1 MIWLAKWVLTVAF
14 VRKKD
19 MGIKLVIFDVDGLLL
34 NTEFVWDTVW
44 KNVADKYNEPR
55 FYDLHKYAVG
65 ITGKETEDLITN
77 NLPDVE
83 NPLQMLQEAR
93 DTGAQLLKK
102 EVAVMPG
109 VFDFLEYLKA
119 NNFSLAVATTTPRN
133 LTMERLTQTGLLR
146 YFTVIVCGDEVKRR
160 KPDPEIYT
168 TVLKKT
174 GYSADEAIVFED
186 TGYGVTAAYNANIR
200 PVMVPSLRQPNNA
213 EKAMCFDIIDNLSEG
228 EDLVRKIVNSVC

>member
-19 MGIKLVIFDVDGLLL
+19 MRIKLVIFDVDGLLL

-93 DTGAQLLKK
+93 NIGVQLLKT
-102 EVAVMPG
+102 EVDVMPG
-109 VFDFLEYLKA
+109 AFELLDYLKA
-119 NNFSLAVATTTPRN
+119 RNFSLAVATTTPRN
-133 LTMERLTQTGLLR
+133 LTMERLKQTGLID
-146 YFTVIVCGDEVKRR
+146 YFQVIVCGDEVKRR

-168 TVLKKT
+168 TVLMKT

-186 TGYGVTAAYNANIR
+186 TGYGITAAYNAKIR
-200 PVMVPSLRQPNNA
+200 PVMVPSLRQPNDD
-213 EKAMCFDIIDNLSEG
+213 EKAMCFDIIDNLSKGIEII
-228 EDLVRKIVNSVC
+228 EKNTK

>member
-1 MIWLAKWVLTVAF
+1 MIWLAKLVLTVAF

-93 DTGAQLLKK
+93 NIGAQLLKT
-102 EVAVMPG
+102 EVDVMPG
-109 VFDFLEYLKA
+109 AFELLDYLKA
-119 NNFSLAVATTTPRN
+119 RNFSLAVATTTPRK
-133 LTMERLTQTGLLR
+133 LTMERLKQTGLID
-146 YFTVIVCGDEVKRR
+146 YFHVIVCGDEVKRR

-168 TVLKKT
+168 TVLMKT

-186 TGYGVTAAYNANIR
+186 TGYGITAAYNAKIR
-200 PVMVPSLRQPNNA
+200 PVMVPSVRQPNEA
-213 EKAMCFDIIDNLSEG
+213 ERAMCFDIIDNLAKGIEII
-228 EDLVRKIVNSVC
+228 ENNVM

>member
-1 MIWLAKWVLTVAF
+1 
-14 VRKKD
+14 

-83 NPLQMLQEAR
+83 NPLLMLQEAR
-93 DTGAQLLKK
+93 NIGVQLLKT
-102 EVAVMPG
+102 EVDVMPG
-109 VFDFLEYLKA
+109 AFELLDYLKA
-119 NNFSLAVATTTPRN
+119 RNFSLAVATTTPRN
-133 LTMERLTQTGLLR
+133 LTMERLKQTGLID
-146 YFTVIVCGDEVKRR
+146 YFQVIVCGDEVKRR

-168 TVLKKT
+168 TVLMKT

-186 TGYGVTAAYNANIR
+186 TGYGITAAYNAKIR
-200 PVMVPSLRQPNNA
+200 PVMVPSLRQPNDD
-213 EKAMCFDIIDNLSEG
+213 EKAMCFDIIDNLSKGIEVI
-228 EDLVRKIVNSVC
+228 EKKTI

>member
-1 MIWLAKWVLTVAF
+1 
-14 VRKKD
+14 

-55 FYDLHKYAVG
+55 FYNLHKYAVG

-83 NPLQMLQEAR
+83 NPLLMLQEAR
-93 DTGAQLLKK
+93 NIGVQLLKT
-102 EVAVMPG
+102 EVDVMPG
-109 VFDFLEYLKA
+109 AFELLDYLKA
-119 NNFSLAVATTTPRN
+119 RNFSLAVATTTPRN
-133 LTMERLTQTGLLR
+133 LTMERLKQTGLID
-146 YFTVIVCGDEVKRR
+146 YFQVIVCGDEVKRR

-168 TVLKKT
+168 TVLMKT

-186 TGYGVTAAYNANIR
+186 TGYGITAAYNAKIR
-200 PVMVPSLRQPNNA
+200 PVMVPSLRQPNDD
-213 EKAMCFDIIDNLSEG
+213 EKAMCFDIIDNLSKGIEVI
-228 EDLVRKIVNSVC
+228 EKNTI

>member
-14 VRKKD
+14 FRKKD

-44 KNVADKYNEPR
+44 KNVADKYNEPG

-93 DTGAQLLKK
+93 NIGVQLLKT
-102 EVAVMPG
+102 EVDVMPG
-109 VFDFLEYLKA
+109 AFELLDYLKA
-119 NNFSLAVATTTPRN
+119 RNFSLAVATTTPRS
-133 LTMERLTQTGLLR
+133 LTMERLKQTGLID
-146 YFTVIVCGDEVKRR
+146 YFQVIVCGDEVKRR

-168 TVLKKT
+168 TVLMKT

-186 TGYGVTAAYNANIR
+186 TGYGITAAYNAKIR
-200 PVMVPSLRQPNNA
+200 PVMVPSLRQPNDD
-213 EKAMCFDIIDNLSEG
+213 EKAMCFDIIDNLSKGIEII
-228 EDLVRKIVNSVC
+228 EKNTK

>member
-1 MIWLAKWVLTVAF
+1 
-14 VRKKD
+14 

-55 FYDLHKYAVG
+55 FYNLHKYAVG

-83 NPLQMLQEAR
+83 NPLLMLQEAR
-93 DTGAQLLKK
+93 NIGVQLLKT
-102 EVAVMPG
+102 EVDVMPG
-109 VFDFLEYLKA
+109 AFELLDYLKA
-119 NNFSLAVATTTPRN
+119 RNFSLAVATTTPRN
-133 LTMERLTQTGLLR
+133 LTMERLKQTGLID
-146 YFTVIVCGDEVKRR
+146 YFQVIVCGDEVKRR

-168 TVLKKT
+168 TVLMKT

-186 TGYGVTAAYNANIR
+186 TGYGMTAAYNAKIR
-200 PVMVPSLRQPNNA
+200 PVMVPSLRQPNDD
-213 EKAMCFDIIDNLSEG
+213 EKAMCFDIIDNLSKGIEII
-228 EDLVRKIVNSVC
+228 EKNTK

>member
-1 MIWLAKWVLTVAF
+1 MMWLAKWVLTVAF

-93 DTGAQLLKK
+93 NIGVQLLKT
-102 EVAVMPG
+102 EVDVMPG
-109 VFDFLEYLKA
+109 AFELLDYLKA
-119 NNFSLAVATTTPRN
+119 RNFTLAVATTTPRN
-133 LTMERLTQTGLLR
+133 LTMERLKQTGLID
-146 YFTVIVCGDEVKRR
+146 YFQVIVCGDEVKRR

-168 TVLKKT
+168 TVLMKT

-186 TGYGVTAAYNANIR
+186 TGYGITAAYNAKIR
-200 PVMVPSLRQPNNA
+200 PVMVPSLRQPNDD
-213 EKAMCFDIIDNLSEG
+213 EKAMCFDIIDNLSKGIEII
-228 EDLVRKIVNSVC
+228 EKNTK

>member
-1 MIWLAKWVLTVAF
+1 
-14 VRKKD
+14 

-77 NLPDVE
+77 NLSDVE

-93 DTGAQLLKK
+93 NIGVQLLKT
-102 EVAVMPG
+102 EVDVMPG
-109 VFDFLEYLKA
+109 AFELLDYLKA
-119 NNFSLAVATTTPRN
+119 RNFTLAVATTTPRS
-133 LTMERLTQTGLLR
+133 LTMERLKQTGLID
-146 YFTVIVCGDEVKRR
+146 YFQVIVCGDEVKRR
-160 KPDPEIYT
+160 KPDSEIYT
-168 TVLKKT
+168 TVLMKT

-186 TGYGVTAAYNANIR
+186 TGYGITAAYNAKIR
-200 PVMVPSLRQPNNA
+200 PVMVPSLRQPNDD
-213 EKAMCFDIIDNLSEG
+213 EKAMCFDIIDNLSKGIEII
-228 EDLVRKIVNSVC
+228 EKNTK

>member
-1 MIWLAKWVLTVAF
+1 MIWLAKWLLTVAF

-83 NPLQMLQEAR
+83 NPLQMLQDAR
-93 DTGAQLLKK
+93 NIGVLLLKT
-102 EVAVMPG
+102 EVDVMPG
-109 VFDFLEYLKA
+109 AFELLDYLKA
-119 NNFSLAVATTTPRN
+119 RNFSLAVATTTPRN
-133 LTMERLTQTGLLR
+133 LTMERLKQTGLID
-146 YFTVIVCGDEVKRR
+146 YFQVIVCGDEVKRR

-168 TVLKKT
+168 TVLMKT

-186 TGYGVTAAYNANIR
+186 TGYGITAAYNAKIR
-200 PVMVPSLRQPNNA
+200 PVMVPSLRQPNDD
-213 EKAMCFDIIDNLSEG
+213 EKAMCFDIIDNLSKGIEII
-228 EDLVRKIVNSVC
+228 EKNTK

>member
-93 DTGAQLLKK
+93 NIGVQLLKT
-102 EVAVMPG
+102 EVDVMPG
-109 VFDFLEYLKA
+109 AFELLDYLKA
-119 NNFSLAVATTTPRN
+119 RNFSLAVATTTPRN
-133 LTMERLTQTGLLR
+133 LTMERLKQTGLID
-146 YFTVIVCGDEVKRR
+146 YFQVIVCGDEVKRR

-168 TVLKKT
+168 TVLMKMHC
-174 GYSADEAIVFED
+174 AAEDAIVFED
-186 TGYGVTAAYNANIR
+186 TGYGITAAFNANIR
-200 PVMVPSLRQPNNA
+200 PVMVPSVRQPNDD
-213 EKAMCFDIIDNLSEG
+213 EKAMCFDIIDNLSKGIEII
-228 EDLVRKIVNSVC
+228 EKNTK

>member
-1 MIWLAKWVLTVAF
+1 
-14 VRKKD
+14 

-83 NPLQMLQEAR
+83 NPLKMLQEAR
-93 DTGAQLLKK
+93 NIGVQLLKT
-102 EVAVMPG
+102 EVNVMPG
-109 VFDFLEYLKA
+109 AFELLDYLKA
-119 NNFSLAVATTTPRN
+119 RNFSLAVATTTPRN
-133 LTMERLTQTGLLR
+133 LTMERLKQTGLID
-146 YFTVIVCGDEVKRR
+146 YFQVIVCGDEVKRR

-168 TVLKKT
+168 TVLMKMHC
-174 GYSADEAIVFED
+174 AAEDAIVFED
-186 TGYGVTAAYNANIR
+186 TGYGITAAFNANIR
-200 PVMVPSLRQPNNA
+200 PVMVPSVRQPNDD
-213 EKAMCFDIIDNLSEG
+213 EKAMCFDIIDNLSKGIEII
-228 EDLVRKIVNSVC
+228 EKNTL

>member
-1 MIWLAKWVLTVAF
+1 MLTVAF

-77 NLPDVE
+77 NLSDVE

-93 DTGAQLLKK
+93 NIGVQLLKT
-102 EVAVMPG
+102 EVDVMPG
-109 VFDFLEYLKA
+109 AVELLDYLKA
-119 NNFSLAVATTTPRN
+119 RNFSLAVATTTPRN
-133 LTMERLTQTGLLR
+133 LTMERLKQTGLID
-146 YFTVIVCGDEVKRR
+146 YFQVIVCGDEVKRR

-168 TVLKKT
+168 TVLMKMHC
-174 GYSADEAIVFED
+174 AAEDAIVFED
-186 TGYGVTAAYNANIR
+186 TGYGITAAFNANIR
-200 PVMVPSLRQPNNA
+200 PVMVPSVRQPNDD
-213 EKAMCFDIIDNLSEG
+213 EKAMCFDIIDNLSKGIEII
-228 EDLVRKIVNSVC
+228 EKNTK

>member
-1 MIWLAKWVLTVAF
+1 
-14 VRKKD
+14 

-83 NPLQMLQEAR
+83 NPLLMLQEAR
-93 DTGAQLLKK
+93 NIGVQLLKT
-102 EVAVMPG
+102 EVDVMPG
-109 VFDFLEYLKA
+109 AFELLDYLKA
-119 NNFSLAVATTTPRN
+119 RNFSLAVATTTPRN
-133 LTMERLTQTGLLR
+133 LTMERLKQTGLID
-146 YFTVIVCGDEVKRR
+146 YFQVIVCGDEVKRR

-168 TVLKKT
+168 TVLMKT

-186 TGYGVTAAYNANIR
+186 PGYGITAAYNAKIR
-200 PVMVPSLRQPNNA
+200 PVMVPSLRQPNDD
-213 EKAMCFDIIDNLSEG
+213 EKAMCFDIIDNLSKGIEVI
-228 EDLVRKIVNSVC
+228 EKNTI

>member
-1 MIWLAKWVLTVAF
+1 
-14 VRKKD
+14 

-77 NLPDVE
+77 NLSDVE

-93 DTGAQLLKK
+93 NIGVQLLKT
-102 EVAVMPG
+102 EVDVMPG
-109 VFDFLEYLKA
+109 AVELLDYLKA
-119 NNFSLAVATTTPRN
+119 RNFSLAVATTTPRN
-133 LTMERLTQTGLLR
+133 LTMERLKQTGLID
-146 YFTVIVCGDEVKRR
+146 YFQVIVCGDEVKRR

-168 TVLKKT
+168 TVLMKMHC
-174 GYSADEAIVFED
+174 AAEDAIVFED
-186 TGYGVTAAYNANIR
+186 TGYGITAAFNANIR
-200 PVMVPSLRQPNNA
+200 PVMVPSVRQPNDD
-213 EKAMCFDIIDNLSEG
+213 EKAMCFDIIDNLSKGIEII
-228 EDLVRKIVNSVC
+228 EKNTK

>member
-1 MIWLAKWVLTVAF
+1 
-14 VRKKD
+14 

-83 NPLQMLQEAR
+83 NPLLMLQEAR
-93 DTGAQLLKK
+93 NIGVQLLKT
-102 EVAVMPG
+102 EVDVMPG
-109 VFDFLEYLKA
+109 AFELLDYLKA
-119 NNFSLAVATTTPRN
+119 RNFSLAVATTTPRN
-133 LTMERLTQTGLLR
+133 LTMERLKQTGLID
-146 YFTVIVCGDEVKRR
+146 YFQVIVCGDEVKRR

-168 TVLKKT
+168 TVLMKT

-186 TGYGVTAAYNANIR
+186 TGYGITAAYNAKIR
-200 PVMVPSLRQPNNA
+200 PVMVPSLRQPNDD
-213 EKAMCFDIIDNLSEG
+213 EKAMCFDIIDNLSKGIEVI
-228 EDLVRKIVNSVC
+228 EKNTI

>member
-1 MIWLAKWVLTVAF
+1 
-14 VRKKD
+14 

-55 FYDLHKYAVG
+55 FYNLHKYAVG

-83 NPLQMLQEAR
+83 NPLLMLQEAR
-93 DTGAQLLKK
+93 NIGVQLLKT
-102 EVAVMPG
+102 EVNVMPG
-109 VFDFLEYLKA
+109 AFELLDYLKA
-119 NNFSLAVATTTPRN
+119 RNFSLAVATTTPRN
-133 LTMERLTQTGLLR
+133 LTMERLKQTGLID
-146 YFTVIVCGDEVKRR
+146 YFQVIVCGDEVKRR

-168 TVLKKT
+168 TVLMKT

-186 TGYGVTAAYNANIR
+186 TGYGITAAYNAKIR
-200 PVMVPSLRQPNNA
+200 PVMVPSLRQPNDD
-213 EKAMCFDIIDNLSEG
+213 EKAMCFDIIDNLSKGIEII
-228 EDLVRKIVNSVC
+228 EKNTL

>member
-1 MIWLAKWVLTVAF
+1 
-14 VRKKD
+14 

-93 DTGAQLLKK
+93 NIGVQLLKT
-102 EVAVMPG
+102 EVNVMPG
-109 VFDFLEYLKA
+109 AFELLDYLKA
-119 NNFSLAVATTTPRN
+119 RNFSLAVATTTPRN
-133 LTMERLTQTGLLR
+133 LTMERLKQTGLID
-146 YFTVIVCGDEVKRR
+146 YFQVIVCGDEVKRR

-168 TVLKKT
+168 TVLMKT

-186 TGYGVTAAYNANIR
+186 TGYGITAAYNAKIR
-200 PVMVPSLRQPNNA
+200 PVMVPSLRQPNDD
-213 EKAMCFDIIDNLSEG
+213 EKAMCFDIIDNLSKGIEVI
-228 EDLVRKIVNSVC
+228 EKNTI

>member
-1 MIWLAKWVLTVAF
+1 
-14 VRKKD
+14 

-55 FYDLHKYAVG
+55 FYNLHKYAVG

-83 NPLQMLQEAR
+83 NPLLMLQEAR
-93 DTGAQLLKK
+93 NIGVQLLKT
-102 EVAVMPG
+102 EVDVMPG
-109 VFDFLEYLKA
+109 AFELLDYLKA
-119 NNFSLAVATTTPRN
+119 RNFSLAVATTTPRN
-133 LTMERLTQTGLLR
+133 LNMERLKQTGLID
-146 YFTVIVCGDEVKRR
+146 YFQVIVCGDEVKRR

-168 TVLKKT
+168 TVLMKT

-186 TGYGVTAAYNANIR
+186 TGYGITAAYNAKIR
-200 PVMVPSLRQPNNA
+200 PVMVPSLRQPNDD
-213 EKAMCFDIIDNLSEG
+213 EKAMCFDIIDNLSKGIEVI
-228 EDLVRKIVNSVC
+228 EKNTI

>member
-1 MIWLAKWVLTVAF
+1 
-14 VRKKD
+14 

-83 NPLQMLQEAR
+83 NPLQMLQDAR
-93 DTGAQLLKK
+93 NIGVQLLKT
-102 EVAVMPG
+102 EVDVMPG
-109 VFDFLEYLKA
+109 AFELLDYLKA
-119 NNFSLAVATTTPRN
+119 RNFSLAVATTTPRN
-133 LTMERLTQTGLLR
+133 LTMERLKQTGLID
-146 YFTVIVCGDEVKRR
+146 YFQVIVCGDEVKRR

-168 TVLKKT
+168 TVLMKT

-186 TGYGVTAAYNANIR
+186 TGYGITAAYNAKIR
-200 PVMVPSLRQPNNA
+200 PVMVPSLRQPNDD
-213 EKAMCFDIIDNLSEG
+213 EKAMCFDIIDNLSKGIEII
-228 EDLVRKIVNSVC
+228 EKNTK

>member
-1 MIWLAKWVLTVAF
+1 
-14 VRKKD
+14 

-65 ITGKETEDLITN
+65 ITGKETEDLIIN

-93 DTGAQLLKK
+93 NIGVQLLKT
-102 EVAVMPG
+102 EVNVMPG
-109 VFDFLEYLKA
+109 AFELLDYLKA
-119 NNFSLAVATTTPRN
+119 RNFSLAVATTTPRN
-133 LTMERLTQTGLLR
+133 LTMERLKQTGLID
-146 YFTVIVCGDEVKRR
+146 YFQVIVCGDEVKRR

-168 TVLKKT
+168 TVLKKMHC
-174 GYSADEAIVFED
+174 AAEDAIVFED
-186 TGYGVTAAYNANIR
+186 TGYGITAAYNAKIR
-200 PVMVPSLRQPNNA
+200 PVMVPSLRQPNDD
-213 EKAMCFDIIDNLSEG
+213 EKAMCFDIIDNLSKGIEII
-228 EDLVRKIVNSVC
+228 EKNTL

>member
-1 MIWLAKWVLTVAF
+1 MIWLAKLVLTVAF

-93 DTGAQLLKK
+93 NIGAQLLKT
-102 EVAVMPG
+102 EVDVMPG
-109 VFDFLEYLKA
+109 AFELLDYLKA
-119 NNFSLAVATTTPRN
+119 RNFSLAVATTTPRK
-133 LTMERLTQTGLLR
+133 LTMERLKQTGLID
-146 YFTVIVCGDEVKRR
+146 YFQVIVCGDEVKRR

-168 TVLKKT
+168 TVLMKT
-174 GYSADEAIVFED
+174 GYSADEAIVLNKAKKFTLEEALEFIED
-186 TGYGVTAAYNANIR
+186 DEYIEITPTEIR
-200 PVMVPSLRQPNNA
+200 LRKKYLDPKERYRRA
-213 EKAMCFDIIDNLSEG
+213 
-228 EDLVRKIVNSVC
+228 R

>member
-1 MIWLAKWVLTVAF
+1 
-14 VRKKD
+14 

-93 DTGAQLLKK
+93 NIGVQLLKT
-102 EVAVMPG
+102 EVDVMPG
-109 VFDFLEYLKA
+109 AFELLDYLKA
-119 NNFSLAVATTTPRN
+119 RNFSLAVATTTPRN
-133 LTMERLTQTGLLR
+133 LTMERLKQTGLID
-146 YFTVIVCGDEVKRR
+146 YFQVIVCGDEVKRR

-168 TVLKKT
+168 TVLMKT

-186 TGYGVTAAYNANIR
+186 TGYGITAAYNAKIR
-200 PVMVPSLRQPNNA
+200 PVMVPSLRQPNDD
-213 EKAMCFDIIDNLSEG
+213 EKAMCFDIIDNLSKGIEII
-228 EDLVRKIVNSVC
+228 EKNTK

>member
-19 MGIKLVIFDVDGLLL
+19 MRIKLVIFDVDGLLL

-93 DTGAQLLKK
+93 NIGVQLLKT
-102 EVAVMPG
+102 EVDVMPG
-109 VFDFLEYLKA
+109 AFELLDYLKA
-119 NNFSLAVATTTPRN
+119 RNFTLAVATTTPRN
-133 LTMERLTQTGLLR
+133 LTMERLKQTGLID
-146 YFTVIVCGDEVKRR
+146 YFQVIVCGDEVKRR

-168 TVLKKT
+168 TVLMKT

-186 TGYGVTAAYNANIR
+186 TGYGITAAYNAKIR
-200 PVMVPSLRQPNNA
+200 PVMVPSLRQPNDD
-213 EKAMCFDIIDNLSEG
+213 EKAMCFDIIDNLSKGIEII
-228 EDLVRKIVNSVC
+228 EKNTK

>member
-1 MIWLAKWVLTVAF
+1 
-14 VRKKD
+14 

-83 NPLQMLQEAR
+83 NPLLMLQEAR
-93 DTGAQLLKK
+93 NIGVQLLKT
-102 EVAVMPG
+102 EVDVMPG
-109 VFDFLEYLKA
+109 AFELLDYLKA
-119 NNFSLAVATTTPRN
+119 RNFSLAVATTTPRN
-133 LTMERLTQTGLLR
+133 LTMERLKQTGLID
-146 YFTVIVCGDEVKRR
+146 YFQVIVCGDEVKRR

-168 TVLKKT
+168 TVLMKT

-186 TGYGVTAAYNANIR
+186 TGYGITAAFNANIR
-200 PVMVPSLRQPNNA
+200 PVMVPSLRQPNDD
-213 EKAMCFDIIDNLSEG
+213 EKAMCFDIIDNLSKGIAIIEKNI
-228 EDLVRKIVNSVC
+228 L

>member
-1 MIWLAKWVLTVAF
+1 
-14 VRKKD
+14 

-44 KNVADKYNEPR
+44 KNVADKYNEPG

-93 DTGAQLLKK
+93 NIGVQLLKT
-102 EVAVMPG
+102 EVDVMPG
-109 VFDFLEYLKA
+109 AFELLDYLKA
-119 NNFSLAVATTTPRN
+119 RNFSLAVATTTPRN
-133 LTMERLTQTGLLR
+133 LTMERLKQTGLID
-146 YFTVIVCGDEVKRR
+146 YFQVIVCGDEVKRR

-168 TVLKKT
+168 TVLMKT

-186 TGYGVTAAYNANIR
+186 TGYGITAAFNANIR
-200 PVMVPSLRQPNNA
+200 PVMVPSVRQPNDD
-213 EKAMCFDIIDNLSEG
+213 EKAMCFDIIDNLSKGIEII
-228 EDLVRKIVNSVC
+228 ENNTK

>member
-1 MIWLAKWVLTVAF
+1 
-14 VRKKD
+14 

-55 FYDLHKYAVG
+55 FYNLHKYAVG

-83 NPLQMLQEAR
+83 NPLLMLQEAR
-93 DTGAQLLKK
+93 NIGVQLLKT
-102 EVAVMPG
+102 EVDVMPG
-109 VFDFLEYLKA
+109 AFELLDYLKA
-119 NNFSLAVATTTPRN
+119 RNFSLAVATTTPRN
-133 LTMERLTQTGLLR
+133 LTMERLKQTGLID
-146 YFTVIVCGDEVKRR
+146 YFQVIVCGDEVKRR

-168 TVLKKT
+168 TVLMKT

-186 TGYGVTAAYNANIR
+186 TGYGITAAYNAKIR
-200 PVMVPSLRQPNNA
+200 PVMVPSLRQPNDD
-213 EKAMCFDIIDNLSEG
+213 EKAMCFDIIDNLSKGIEVI
-228 EDLVRKIVNSVC
+228 EKNTIQRITDICFSFI

>member
-1 MIWLAKWVLTVAF
+1 M
-14 VRKKD
+14 
-19 MGIKLVIFDVDGLLL
+19 

-93 DTGAQLLKK
+93 NIGVQLLKT
-102 EVAVMPG
+102 EVDVMPG
-109 VFDFLEYLKA
+109 AFELLDYLKA
-119 NNFSLAVATTTPRN
+119 RNFSLAVATTTPRN
-133 LTMERLTQTGLLR
+133 LTMERLKQTGLID
-146 YFTVIVCGDEVKRR
+146 YFQVIVCGDEVKRR

-168 TVLKKT
+168 TVLMKT

-186 TGYGVTAAYNANIR
+186 TGYGITAAYNAKIR
-200 PVMVPSLRQPNNA
+200 PVMVPSLRQPNDA
-213 EKAMCFDIIDNLSEG
+213 EKAMCFDIIDNLSKGIEII
-228 EDLVRKIVNSVC
+228 EKNTK

>member
-19 MGIKLVIFDVDGLLL
+19 MRIKLVIFDVDGLLL

-83 NPLQMLQEAR
+83 NPLQMLQDAR
-93 DTGAQLLKK
+93 NIGVQLLKT
-102 EVAVMPG
+102 EVDVMPG
-109 VFDFLEYLKA
+109 AFELLDYLKA
-119 NNFSLAVATTTPRN
+119 RNFSLAVATTTPRN
-133 LTMERLTQTGLLR
+133 LTMERLKQTGLID
-146 YFTVIVCGDEVKRR
+146 YFQVIVCGDEVKRR

-168 TVLKKT
+168 TVLMKT

-186 TGYGVTAAYNANIR
+186 TGYGITAAYNAKIR
-200 PVMVPSLRQPNNA
+200 PVMVPSLRQPNDD
-213 EKAMCFDIIDNLSEG
+213 EKAMCFDIIDNLSKGIEII
-228 EDLVRKIVNSVC
+228 EKNTK

>member
-1 MIWLAKWVLTVAF
+1 MIWLAKWLLTVAF

-77 NLPDVE
+77 NLSDVE

-93 DTGAQLLKK
+93 NIGVQLLKT
-102 EVAVMPG
+102 EVDVMPG
-109 VFDFLEYLKA
+109 AFELLDYLKA
-119 NNFSLAVATTTPRN
+119 RNFSLAVATTTPRN
-133 LTMERLTQTGLLR
+133 LTMERLKQTGLID
-146 YFTVIVCGDEVKRR
+146 YFQVIVCGDEVKRR

-168 TVLKKT
+168 TVLMKT

-186 TGYGVTAAYNANIR
+186 TGYGITAAYNAKIR
-200 PVMVPSLRQPNNA
+200 PVMVPSLRQPNDD
-213 EKAMCFDIIDNLSEG
+213 EKAMCFDIIDNLSKGIEII
-228 EDLVRKIVNSVC
+228 EKNTK

>member
-1 MIWLAKWVLTVAF
+1 MNVFCCKE
-14 VRKKD
+14 KGYKD

-65 ITGKETEDLITN
+65 ITGKETEDLIIN

-93 DTGAQLLKK
+93 NIGVQLLKT
-102 EVAVMPG
+102 EVNVMPG
-109 VFDFLEYLKA
+109 AFELLDYLKA
-119 NNFSLAVATTTPRN
+119 RNFSLAVATTTPRN
-133 LTMERLTQTGLLR
+133 LTMERLKQTGLID
-146 YFTVIVCGDEVKRR
+146 YFQVIVCGDEVKRR

-168 TVLKKT
+168 TVLKKMHC
-174 GYSADEAIVFED
+174 AAEDAIVFED
-186 TGYGVTAAYNANIR
+186 TGYGITAAYNAKIR
-200 PVMVPSLRQPNNA
+200 PVMVPSLRQPNDD
-213 EKAMCFDIIDNLSEG
+213 EKAMCFDIIDNLSKGIEII
-228 EDLVRKIVNSVC
+228 EKNTL

>member
-1 MIWLAKWVLTVAF
+1 
-14 VRKKD
+14 

-83 NPLQMLQEAR
+83 NPLKMLQEAR
-93 DTGAQLLKK
+93 NIGVQLLKT
-102 EVAVMPG
+102 EVNVMPG
-109 VFDFLEYLKA
+109 AVELLDYLKA
-119 NNFSLAVATTTPRN
+119 RNFSLAVATTTPRN
-133 LTMERLTQTGLLR
+133 LTMERLKQTGLID
-146 YFTVIVCGDEVKRR
+146 YFQVIVCGDEVKRR

-168 TVLKKT
+168 TVLMKMHC
-174 GYSADEAIVFED
+174 AAEDAIVFED
-186 TGYGVTAAYNANIR
+186 TGYGITAAFNANIR
-200 PVMVPSLRQPNNA
+200 PVMVPSVRQPNDD
-213 EKAMCFDIIDNLSEG
+213 EKAMCFDIIDNLSKGIEII
-228 EDLVRKIVNSVC
+228 EKNTL

>member
-1 MIWLAKWVLTVAF
+1 
-14 VRKKD
+14 

-93 DTGAQLLKK
+93 NIGVQLLKT
-102 EVAVMPG
+102 EVDVMPG
-109 VFDFLEYLKA
+109 AFELLDYLKA
-119 NNFSLAVATTTPRN
+119 RNFSLAVATTTPRN
-133 LTMERLTQTGLLR
+133 LTMERLKQTGLID
-146 YFTVIVCGDEVKRR
+146 YFQVIVCGDEVKRR

-168 TVLKKT
+168 TVLMKT

-186 TGYGVTAAYNANIR
+186 TGYGITAAYNAKIR
-200 PVMVPSLRQPNNA
+200 PVMVPSLRQPNDD
-213 EKAMCFDIIDNLSEG
+213 EKAMCFDIIDNLSKGIEVI
-228 EDLVRKIVNSVC
+228 EKNTI